1 MEQIQTFIHKAK
13 NKEIRRWA
21 SAKETDESDC
31 APFMES
37 FSDVPGSENWEPLMD
52 VSWLPLWKESKEIKL
67 STNTCWKLAFK
78 EGIVIQPKK
87 DKTTQ

>member
-1 MEQIQTFIHKAK
+1 MSNGDEISSNQEKTEQRLKTYSISWVMEQTQTFVHKAK

-21 SAKETDESDC
+21 SADETEVSDC

-52 VSWLPLWKESKEIKL
+52 VSWLPL
-67 STNTCWKLAFK
+67 
-78 EGIVIQPKK
+78 
-87 DKTTQ
+87 